1 MYAYMNYLNRLLVG
15 VKDELRARPGTGKT
29 KLEPGTLGVSGAV
42 VASGSAYGEAR
53 IAKPTLEKLLWLLD
67 RMNLLESL
75 ADYLESSLVYLWT
88 TF

>member
-1 MYAYMNYLNRLLVG
+1 MNYLNRLLVG
-15 VKDELRARPGTGKT
+15 VKDGLRAKSSTGKT
-29 KLEPGTLGVSGAV
+29 KLEPGTLGVSRADAV
-42 VASGSAYGEAR
+42 SGSEYGEVR
-53 IAKPTLEKLLWLLD
+53 IAKPALEKLLWLLD